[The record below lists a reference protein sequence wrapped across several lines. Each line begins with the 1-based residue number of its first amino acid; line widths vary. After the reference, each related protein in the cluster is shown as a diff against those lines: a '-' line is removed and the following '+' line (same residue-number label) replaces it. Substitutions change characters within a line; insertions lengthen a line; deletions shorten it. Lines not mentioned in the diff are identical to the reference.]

1 MKKTLFRPVSFLL
14 AAILLLGGAMGLLTG
29 ALEAGDSPENHLI
42 VHYDFTGETQA
53 EQLRNKAADTTTGAL
68 TLGSTAGLSYIR
80 NGVAH
85 IDSAAKN
92 YLTAPLG
99 AAVQNAPA
107 LTVVTRVKISGEHP
121 LNLVELAA
129 IGSGANKFEA
139 LRWSAN
145 VNNSIGAIGFGG
157 VGVSSGNFGN
167 GKWLNLAVTLSYA
180 NGNATV
186 TTFSSADGKIWTQT
200 GTQTRTPANQIPN
213 AKNLILGKLGTGM
226 ADRGRSFDFDD
237 FRIYDAALTAS
248 ELGSINLTDL
258 MAVYD
263 FEDGTTGGLT
273 AIKTTVADGVAT
285 IPADGVLFTK
295 ALNNAIKASDTL
307 TFFMEFKA
315 DYVLNSTPWHNLF
328 SISKEKTTAAQQDF
342 AARVGVVN
350 KTGALATVSGVSGA
364 ILTDVLCDTDTE
376 NEAFASDWVR
386 LAYVIDAKAKT
397 VALYWSADG
406 GNTWKSKN
414 TVFAGSLSTVEKVEI
429 GQSINRGLSLAV
441 NEVRLYSAALDID
454 AVKAIVPN
462 RAETEVAADANLTL
476 HYDFIGSTDEEKL
489 TDKVSGQN
497 RLTLASTGASEVRG
511 GMVTIDAAA
520 GNYLRGTF
528 PAGTNLSGADGMTV
542 LTSFRVNS
550 LNEAAGWQP
559 VFRLDGTVML
569 AVNPKGKTVATA
581 AGGELVA
588 KVANWV
594 DAKFWSTGTWL
605 TVAAVL
611 KQTAAGVQ
619 ETLYFT
625 YDEGAT
631 WYGISAGFDGQ
642 TLTQSG
648 KALILGK
655 NGTDKAGEASF
666 TYRDLRVYDAPLTLE
681 QLQAVTYDR
690 SPDLTVAGVTAG
702 EGLSVDFSVPEA
714 NLAAYAG
721 VTANATFRGR
731 TVELTGRTVNG
742 MRVWSWTELSALTL
756 CDPISLTLTAL
767 TGDGRTLHGETV
779 TVTALDAIRA
789 LLNSESATGAQKR
802 WCVDLLRY
810 AAAAQKHFGYRTD
823 ALATDGLTAEQLALG
838 GTRTVAA
845 DILAAEFERVA
856 DADFCAVI
864 KSTTLSLTFATRLD
878 LLVKVGAAVRAA
890 DLTLVIRDADGNRI
904 DALSLADA
912 AVNADG
918 CLTVGTKAIGD
929 GNYDRA
935 LFLTVYENFGMDG
948 ERAVSDTVRY
958 SIETY
963 IARCLAGVDDDLAA
977 AMLNWSDAIRALRT

>member
-14 AAILLLGGAMGLLTG
+14 AAILLFGGAMGLLTG

-145 VNNSIGAIGFGG
+145 ANNSIGAIGFVN
-157 VGVSSGNFGN
+157 VGASSGSFGN

-180 NGNATV
+180 NGSATV
-186 TTFSSADGKIWTQT
+186 TAFSSADGKIWTQT
-200 GTQTRTPANQIPN
+200 GTRFMAVANQIPN

-226 ADRGRSFDFDD
+226 ADRGRSFDFAD
-237 FRIYDAALTAS
+237 FRIYDAALTAA

-285 IPADGVLFTK
+285 IPADGVLST
-295 ALNNAIKASDTL
+295 ATLNNAIKASDAL

-328 SISKEKTTAAQQDF
+328 SISKEKPTTAQQDF

-386 LAYVIDAKAKT
+386 LAYVINAEAKT

-497 RLTLASTGASEVRG
+497 RLTLASTGASEVRSG
-511 GMVTIDAAA
+511 TVTVDAAA
-520 GNYLRGTF
+520 GNYLLGTL

-542 LTSFRVNS
+542 LTSFRVDSVNK
-550 LNEAAGWQP
+550 EAKWQP

-569 AVNPKGKTVATA
+569 AVNPNGKTVATA
-581 AGGELVA
+581 AGGVLSAGVS
-588 KVANWV
+588 NWGI
-594 DAKFWSTGTWL
+594 DKTWSTGTWL

-648 KALILGK
+648 KALIIGK
-655 NGTDKAGEASF
+655 NAPTVAGEASF

-756 CDPISLTLTAL
+756 CDPISLTLTAQ

-838 GTRTVAA
+838 GTRTAAA

-929 GNYDRA
+929 GSYDRA
-935 LFLTVYENFGMDG
+935 LFLTVYENFGRNG

>member
-14 AAILLLGGAMGLLTG
+14 AAILLFGGAMGLLTG

-42 VHYDFTGETQA
+42 VHYDFTGETQE

-145 VNNSIGAIGFGG
+145 VNNSIVANGFGG

-180 NGNATV
+180 NGSATV
-186 TTFSSADGKIWTQT
+186 TAFSSADGKIWTQT
-200 GTQTRTPANQIPN
+200 GTRVMAIANQIPN

-226 ADRGRSFDFDD
+226 ADRGRSFDFAD
-237 FRIYDAALTAS
+237 FRIYDAALNAS

-273 AIKTTVADGVAT
+273 SIKTTVADGVAT
-285 IPADGVLFTK
+285 IPADGMLSTA
-295 ALNNAIKASDTL
+295 ALNNAIKASDALTL
-307 TFFMEFKA
+307 FMEFKA

-328 SISKEKTTAAQQDF
+328 QIVNV
-342 AARVGVVN
+342 ARVAPIS
-350 KTGALATVSGVSGA
+350 KTGAMTTVSQVAGGIS
-364 ILTDVLCDTDTE
+364 TDPLCDTDPN
-376 NEAFASDWVR
+376 NEPFAGDWVR
-386 LAYVIDAKAKT
+386 LAYVIDAGTKQVT
-397 VALYWSADG
+397 LLWSADG
-406 GNTWKSKN
+406 GNTWKSRS
-414 TVFAGSLSTVEKVEI
+414 TTFAGNLSAVNGVQI
-429 GQSINRGLSLAV
+429 GHNINRGLTLAV

-511 GMVTIDAAA
+511 GTVTIDAAA
-520 GNYLRGTF
+520 GNYLLGTL

-542 LTSFRVNS
+542 LTSFRVDS
-550 LNEAAGWQP
+550 VNEAAAWQP

-581 AGGELVA
+581 AGGVLGAGVS
-588 KVANWV
+588 NWV
-594 DAKFWSTGTWL
+594 TDKTWSTGSWL

-631 WYGISAGFDGQ
+631 WYCISAGFDGQ

-648 KALILGK
+648 KALIIGK
-655 NGTDKAGEASF
+655 NAPTVAGEASF

-929 GNYDRA
+929 GSYDRA

>member
-14 AAILLLGGAMGLLTG
+14 AAILLFGGAMGLLTG

-145 VNNSIGAIGFGG
+145 VNNSIGAIGFVN
-157 VGVSSGNFGN
+157 VGASSGSFGN

-186 TTFSSADGKIWTQT
+186 TAFSSADGKIWTQT
-200 GTQTRTPANQIPN
+200 GTRVMAAANQIPN

-226 ADRGRSFDFDD
+226 ADRGRSFDFAD
-237 FRIYDAALTAS
+237 FRIYDAALNAS

-285 IPADGVLFTK
+285 IPADGMLSTA
-295 ALNNAIKASDTL
+295 ALNNAIKASDAL

-328 SISKEKTTAAQQDF
+328 SISKEKPTTAQQDF

-364 ILTDVLCDTDTE
+364 ILTDVLCDTDAE

-386 LAYVIDAKAKT
+386 LAYVINAEAKT

-429 GQSINRGLSLAV
+429 GQSINRGLTLAV

-497 RLTLASTGASEVRG
+497 RLTLASTGASEVRSG
-511 GMVTIDAAA
+511 TVTIDAAA
-520 GNYLRGTF
+520 GNYLQGTL

-542 LTSFRVNS
+542 LTSFRVDSVNK
-550 LNEAAGWQP
+550 EAKWQP

-569 AVNPKGKTVATA
+569 AVNPNGKTVATA
-581 AGGELVA
+581 AGGVLGAGVS
-588 KVANWV
+588 NWGT
-594 DAKFWSTGTWL
+594 DKTWSTGTWL

-625 YDEGAT
+625 YDEGVT
-631 WYGISAGFDGQ
+631 WYCISAGFDGQ
-642 TLTQSG
+642 TLSQSG
-648 KALILGK
+648 KALIIGK
-655 NGTDKAGEASF
+655 NAPTAAGEASF

-845 DILAAEFERVA
+845 VILAAEFERVA

-878 LLVKVGAAVRAA
+878 LFVKVGAAVRAA

-918 CLTVGTKAIGD
+918 YLTVGTKAIGD
-929 GNYDRA
+929 GSYDRA
-935 LFLTVYENFGMDG
+935 LFLTVYENFGRDG

>member
-145 VNNSIGAIGFGG
+145 ANNSIGAVGFVN
-157 VGVSSGNFGN
+157 VGASSGSFGN

-186 TTFSSADGKIWTQT
+186 TAFSSADGKVWTQT
-200 GTQTRTPANQIPN
+200 GTRVMAAANQIPN

-226 ADRGRSFDFDD
+226 ADRGRSFDFAD
-237 FRIYDAALTAS
+237 FRIYDAALNAS

-273 AIKTTVADGVAT
+273 AVKTTVADGVAT
-285 IPADGVLFTK
+285 IPADGMLSTK
-295 ALNNAIKASDTL
+295 ALNNAIKASDAL

-328 SISKEKTTAAQQDF
+328 SISKEKPTTAQQDF

-386 LAYVIDAKAKT
+386 LAYVINAEAKT

-429 GQSINRGLSLAV
+429 GQSINRGLTLAV

-497 RLTLASTGASEVRG
+497 RLTLASTGASEVRSG
-511 GMVTIDAAA
+511 TVTIDAAA
-520 GNYLRGTF
+520 GNYLQGTL

-542 LTSFRVNS
+542 LTSFRVDS
-550 LNEAAGWQP
+550 LNETATWQT

-569 AVNPKGKTVATA
+569 AVNPMRKTMATA
-581 AGGELVA
+581 AGGELGA
-588 KVANWV
+588 KVANGV
-594 DAKFWSTGTWL
+594 DKTWSTGSWL

-631 WYGISAGFDGQ
+631 WYCISAGFDGQ
-642 TLTQSG
+642 TLSQSG
-648 KALILGK
+648 KALIIGK
-655 NGTDKAGEASF
+655 NAPTVAGEASF

-878 LLVKVGAAVRAA
+878 LFVKVGAAVRAA

-929 GNYDRA
+929 GSYDRA
-935 LFLTVYENFGMDG
+935 LFLTVYENFGRDG

>member
-145 VNNSIGAIGFGG
+145 VNNSIGAIGFVK
-157 VGVSSGNFGN
+157 VGASSGSFGN

-180 NGNATV
+180 NGSATV
-186 TTFSSADGKIWTQT
+186 TAFSSADGKIWTQT
-200 GTQTRTPANQIPN
+200 GTRVMAIANQIPN

-226 ADRGRSFDFDD
+226 ADRGRSFDFAD

-285 IPADGVLFTK
+285 IPADGMLSTK
-295 ALNNAIKASDTL
+295 ALNNAIKASDAL

-328 SISKEKTTAAQQDF
+328 LISKEKPTTAQQDF

-386 LAYVIDAKAKT
+386 LAYVINAEAKT

-429 GQSINRGLSLAV
+429 GQSINRGLTLAV
-441 NEVRLYSAALDID
+441 NEVRLYGAALDID

-511 GMVTIDAAA
+511 GMALIDAET
-520 GNYLRGTF
+520 GNYLQGTL

-542 LTSFRVNS
+542 LTSFRVDS
-550 LNEAAGWQP
+550 LNETATWQP

-569 AVNPKGKTVATA
+569 AVNPKGKTMATA
-581 AGGELVA
+581 AGGTLKAGVSS
-588 KVANWV
+588 WIL
-594 DAKFWSTGTWL
+594 DRTWSTGSWL

-642 TLTQSG
+642 TLSQSG
-648 KALILGK
+648 KALIIGK
-655 NGTDKAGEASF
+655 NAPTVAGEASF

-690 SPDLTVAGVTAG
+690 SPDLTVASVTAG

-929 GNYDRA
+929 GSYDRA
-935 LFLTVYENFGMDG
+935 LFLTVYENFGTEG

>member
-14 AAILLLGGAMGLLTG
+14 AAILLFGGAMGLLTG

-68 TLGSTAGLSYIR
+68 TLDSTAGLSYIR

-145 VNNSIGAIGFGG
+145 ADNSIGAVGFVK
-157 VGVSSGNFGN
+157 VGASSGSFGN

-180 NGNATV
+180 NGSATV
-186 TTFSSADGKIWTQT
+186 TAFSSADGKIWTQT
-200 GTQTRTPANQIPN
+200 GTRVMAAANQIPN

-226 ADRGRSFDFDD
+226 ADRGRSFDFAD
-237 FRIYDAALTAS
+237 FRIYDAALNAS

-285 IPADGVLFTK
+285 IPADGMLSTA
-295 ALNNAIKASDTL
+295 ALNNAIKASDALTL
-307 TFFMEFKA
+307 FMEFKA

-328 SISKEKTTAAQQDF
+328 SISKEKPTTAQQDF

-386 LAYVIDAKAKT
+386 LAYVINAEAKT

-429 GQSINRGLSLAV
+429 GQSINRGLTLAV

-497 RLTLASTGASEVRG
+497 RLTLASTGASEVRSG
-511 GMVTIDAAA
+511 TVTIDAAA
-520 GNYLRGTF
+520 GNYLRGTL

-542 LTSFRVNS
+542 LTSFRLDS
-550 LNEAAGWQP
+550 LNETATWQP

-581 AGGELVA
+581 AGGVLGAGVS
-588 KVANWV
+588 NWV
-594 DAKFWSTGTWL
+594 TDKTWSAGTWL

-648 KALILGK
+648 KALIIGK
-655 NGTDKAGEASF
+655 NAPTVAGEASF

-929 GNYDRA
+929 GSYDRA